1 MTRTM
6 RQAEIHD
13 SAGCSVCGWSAGG
26 RSGLPAPHRPPAVWG
41 VPGLG
46 QAGDALGE
54 EAGAVDLLGDA
65 GAVKVRGDAAEV
77 ERPAG
82 AEIMHRS
89 MSCTSATT
97 PSSSISLISSA

>member
-65 GAVKVRGDAAEV
+65 GAVEVRGDAAEV

-82 AEIMHRS
+82 AEDHAQVDVVRLGDD
-89 MSCTSATT
+89 TVVEHQ
-97 PSSSISLISSA
+97 LH